1 VETDHYAYYLCTGTD
16 AYRFGGN
23 RICNNK
29 QIRSDIL
36 EITVWEE
43 VKYLLKN
50 PHRILY
56 GYQRRILD
64 LEKSPL
70 EHTKDSIEKQ
80 KTKLTIAIERL
91 IDSYTQQYI
100 DQAQFEPRI
109 KKMKQRLKIIEE
121 QNKNITDQKNLK
133 KDLTLIVTN
142 LKEFTDSIEKNLD
155 NIDWNTKRDI
165 IRILIKRIEINQEDI
180 KVVFRIQD
188 MPQLENAGSSSKNNK
203 SLQHCYNG
211 K

>member
-1 VETDHYAYYLCTGTD
+1 
-16 AYRFGGN
+16 
-23 RICNNK
+23 
-29 QIRSDIL
+29 
-36 EITVWEE
+36 
-43 VKYLLKN
+43 
-50 PHRILY
+50 
-56 GYQRRILD
+56 
-64 LEKSPL
+64 
-70 EHTKDSIEKQ
+70 
-80 KTKLTIAIERL
+80 
-91 IDSYTQQYI
+91 
-100 DQAQFEPRI
+100 
-109 KKMKQRLKIIEE
+109 MKQRLKIIEE